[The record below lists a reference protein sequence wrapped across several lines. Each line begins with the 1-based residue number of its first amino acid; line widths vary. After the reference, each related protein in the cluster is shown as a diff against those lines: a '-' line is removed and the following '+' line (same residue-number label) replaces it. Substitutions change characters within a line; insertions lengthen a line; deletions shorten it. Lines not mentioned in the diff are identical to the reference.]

1 MKRKN
6 LIFMLALAMAT
17 DIAAQ
22 SIRELT
28 PDALFA
34 IADSTEESLHAKR
47 IGVEVADKELQA
59 AEASRLPD
67 INVSLS
73 ASYLGNG
80 YVWERDFSDGM
91 AVEIPHFGANF
102 ALSVNQV
109 IYAGGAVNNGIA
121 LTRQGKRMSELDY
134 EKSRQQ
140 VHFRLL
146 GDFLN
151 LYKAQNQVGVYDENI
166 RLTEKVVEQLA
177 AKQAQGI
184 VLQNA
189 LTRYELLLE
198 NMRLQRQ
205 RIANSCDIYNRQL
218 LTALDMDSDS
228 AASIVIAP
236 CIPEMTPQQE
246 ALGDVIDRAMTNSPD
261 LQQMETLVEMG
272 RLKERVAQAD
282 KLPRVVLFAQEHLDG
297 PVTIEV
303 PVLNKNFNYWA
314 VGVGISYNLSAL
326 YKNGDKVRAARLGT
340 LQSISQTTHV
350 EEQLTNA
357 VEEAY
362 IRLQEACNEVA
373 IRTKSVELAREN
385 YRITANRYDND
396 LALLTDMLDASNA
409 VLAAE
414 LELKNAHANQAFCYY
429 KLRFVCG
436 EL

>member
-22 SIRELT
+22 STRELT

-34 IADSTEESLHAKR
+34 IADSSEESLHAKR
-47 IGVEVADKELQA
+47 IGVEAADKELQA

-246 ALGDVIDRAMTNSPD
+246 VLGDVIDRAMTNSPD
-261 LQQMETLVEMG
+261 PRGDGSSEGARGTSRQAAPRSPLCPRASRWARHYRGARAQQELQLLGCG
-272 RLKERVAQAD
+272 RGHQLQPER
-282 KLPRVVLFAQEHLDG
+282 
-297 PVTIEV
+297 
-303 PVLNKNFNYWA
+303 
-314 VGVGISYNLSAL
+314 
-326 YKNGDKVRAARLGT
+326 T
-340 LQSISQTTHV
+340 LQ
-350 EEQLTNA
+350 EW
-357 VEEAY
+357 
-362 IRLQEACNEVA
+362 
-373 IRTKSVELAREN
+373 
-385 YRITANRYDND
+385 
-396 LALLTDMLDASNA
+396 
-409 VLAAE
+409 
-414 LELKNAHANQAFCYY
+414 
-429 KLRFVCG
+429 
-436 EL
+436 

>member
-22 SIRELT
+22 STRKLT

-47 IGVEVADKELQA
+47 IGVEAADKELQA

-151 LYKAQNQVGVYDENI
+151 LYKAQNQVGV
-166 RLTEKVVEQLA
+166 
-177 AKQAQGI
+177 
-184 VLQNA
+184 
-189 LTRYELLLE
+189 
-198 NMRLQRQ
+198 
-205 RIANSCDIYNRQL
+205 
-218 LTALDMDSDS
+218 
-228 AASIVIAP
+228 
-236 CIPEMTPQQE
+236 
-246 ALGDVIDRAMTNSPD
+246 
-261 LQQMETLVEMG
+261 
-272 RLKERVAQAD
+272 
-282 KLPRVVLFAQEHLDG
+282 
-297 PVTIEV
+297 
-303 PVLNKNFNYWA
+303 
-314 VGVGISYNLSAL
+314 
-326 YKNGDKVRAARLGT
+326 
-340 LQSISQTTHV
+340 
-350 EEQLTNA
+350 
-357 VEEAY
+357 
-362 IRLQEACNEVA
+362 
-373 IRTKSVELAREN
+373 
-385 YRITANRYDND
+385 
-396 LALLTDMLDASNA
+396 
-409 VLAAE
+409 
-414 LELKNAHANQAFCYY
+414 
-429 KLRFVCG
+429 
-436 EL
+436 

>member
-47 IGVEVADKELQA
+47 IGVEAADKELQA

-134 EKSRQQ
+134 EKNRQQ

-246 ALGDVIDRAMTNSPD
+246 VLGDVIDRAMTNSPD

-272 RLKERVAQAD
+272 CLKERVAQAD

-373 IRTKSVELAREN
+373 TRTKSVELAREN

>member
-22 SIRELT
+22 STRKLT

-47 IGVEVADKELQA
+47 IGVEAADKELQA

-134 EKSRQQ
+134 EKNRQQ

-272 RLKERVAQAD
+272 RLK
-282 KLPRVVLFAQEHLDG
+282 
-297 PVTIEV
+297 
-303 PVLNKNFNYWA
+303 
-314 VGVGISYNLSAL
+314 
-326 YKNGDKVRAARLGT
+326 VRAARLGT